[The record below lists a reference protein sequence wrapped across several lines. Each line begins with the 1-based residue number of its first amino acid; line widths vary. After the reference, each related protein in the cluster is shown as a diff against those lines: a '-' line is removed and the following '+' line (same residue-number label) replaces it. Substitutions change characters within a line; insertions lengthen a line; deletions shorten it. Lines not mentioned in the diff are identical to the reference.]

1 MESIHLGRNA
11 ASNVVHCPF
20 NMAHTMPQKTL
31 ILHLTKCPDRKPN
44 QSICPFNYLHVVET
58 LYLAVHEAQCPDRLD
73 FDQMVYQATETKHD
87 VTLKVP
93 ELIDDLDETWDDA
106 STYQQRSNKPT
117 IPVQNVIKTINQKPC
132 FMKPPAGYTK
142 SERKKYRS
150 DAQKAYQNV
159 DLSYK
164 PNSRINDRVD
174 DSTTQSGSK
183 NVNQGN
189 QQVKNNGL
197 FFGKRP

>member
-20 NMAHTMPQKTL
+20 NIAHTMPQKTL

-58 LYLAVHEAQCPDRLD
+58 FHLAVHETQCPDRLD
-73 FDQMVYQATETKHD
+73 FDQMVYQTTETMHH
-87 VTLKVP
+87 VTLKGP
-93 ELIDDLDETWDDA
+93 EIIDDLDETWDDA
-106 STYQQRSNKPT
+106 STNQQRSNKT

-132 FMKPPAGYTK
+132 FMKPPAGCTK

-150 DAQKAYQNV
+150 EAQKAYRDV

-164 PNSRINDRVD
+164 PNSSINNRIDG
-174 DSTTQSGSK
+174 SMAQSGSK
-183 NVNQGN
+183 NVNKGN
-189 QQVKNNGL
+189 QQGKNDGL